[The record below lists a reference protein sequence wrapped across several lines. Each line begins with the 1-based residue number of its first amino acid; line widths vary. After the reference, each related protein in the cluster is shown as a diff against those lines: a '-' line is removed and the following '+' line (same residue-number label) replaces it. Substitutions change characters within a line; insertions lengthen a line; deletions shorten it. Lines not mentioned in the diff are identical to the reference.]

1 MSQDLSMLSD
11 EQALRVLVEFFELL
25 PGASK
30 PGYDEM
36 AMLLDDL
43 RDESAGD
50 VAAWLGRLDDAAVR
64 VALARQT
71 LRALAGRADLQPL
84 LGQALE
90 RAGRAH
96 MMALPELVAGV
107 ILVLALLPSHFERDA
122 KGGITIQWQQ
132 LQNLAAVLKPV
143 GDIVRALPK
152 SLLERLG

>member
-71 LRALAGRADLQPL
+71 LRALASRADLQPL
-84 LGQALE
+84 LGQAFE

>member
-1 MSQDLSMLSD
+1 M
-11 EQALRVLVEFFELL
+11 ALRVLVEFFELL

-64 VALARQT
+64 VTLARQT

-132 LQNLAAVLKPV
+132 LQNLATVLKPV

-152 SLLERLG
+152 SLLERSD